1 MKNDYEYPYDD
12 DMEMYER
19 RMLVE
24 DDRIDRE
31 YNKRSKVMSKPRPY
45 AEELWDTLEMKLTPE
60 QFEEF
65 YQLFISTGLSV
76 KFFCEIVNETAN
88 ILKNKQ

>member
-31 YNKRSKVMSKPRPY
+31 YNKRSKVMSKPRP
-45 AEELWDTLEMKLTPE
+45 
-60 QFEEF
+60 
-65 YQLFISTGLSV
+65 
-76 KFFCEIVNETAN
+76 
-88 ILKNKQ
+88 